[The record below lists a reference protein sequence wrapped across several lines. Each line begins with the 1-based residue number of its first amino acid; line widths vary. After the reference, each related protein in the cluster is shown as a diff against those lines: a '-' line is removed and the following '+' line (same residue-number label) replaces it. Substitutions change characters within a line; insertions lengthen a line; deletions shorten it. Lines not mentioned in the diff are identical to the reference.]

1 MGLTLC
7 EVFVGR
13 WIATKKIVLCL
24 SFGVK
29 ARNEALGING
39 GHNVTGGGGR
49 DHHCSCNQCIQ
60 KELNN
65 KAEEINR

>member
-1 MGLTLC
+1 MDSDKENRSLP
-7 EVFVGR
+7 
-13 WIATKKIVLCL
+13 VL
-24 SFGVK
+24 GVK
-29 ARNEALGING
+29 ARNEALGINA